1 MAVVSAQTPM
11 GSAAAV
17 LAAAAVWHR
26 AERDEALDAAR
37 RAAVALA
44 VAASARARELG
55 RLVDQQ
61 RVRS

>member
-1 MAVVSAQTPM
+1 MAVTQPRL
-11 GSAAAV
+11 GGAAAV

-26 AERDEALDAAR
+26 AERDGALDAAR
-37 RAAVALA
+37 RAATALA

>member
-1 MAVVSAQTPM
+1 M
-11 GSAAAV
+11 GSAASV
-17 LAAAAVWHR
+17 LVAASAWHR
-26 AERDEALDAAR
+26 HERDGALDAAR
-37 RAAVALA
+37 RAATALA